1 VLSDLNDDDYDGVRP
16 SPDKWARM
24 NLTIRPFNLE
34 RLDALVQSYPFRS
47 RSEAVEMAL
56 ELLFE
61 KCKTVGDGQ

>member
-1 VLSDLNDDDYDGVRP
+1 MLDSNDDSCNESRP
-16 SPDKWARM
+16 SPDKWSRM

-61 KCKTVGDGQ
+61 KCKTVGDGR